1 MKRKSGECKEEGGG
15 GGGGCPGWGGVGWGE
30 YFKAGQRVCLPR
42 RASRYQRKSEKNK
55 STEGYD
61 PAD

>member
-1 MKRKSGECKEEGGG
+1 MGNVKRRGEVVVVAAG
-15 GGGGCPGWGGVGWGE
+15 GGVGWGE